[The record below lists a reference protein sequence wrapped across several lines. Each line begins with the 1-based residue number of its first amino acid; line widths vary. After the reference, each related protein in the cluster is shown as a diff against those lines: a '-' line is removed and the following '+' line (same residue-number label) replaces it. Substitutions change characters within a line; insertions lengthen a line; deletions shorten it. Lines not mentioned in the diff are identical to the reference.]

1 MGEVTDLG
9 SEGACM
15 AIGADLPLMLFSSSL
30 LLLMFFCSL
39 LSLAMCFGLFS
50 FFQPDCN
57 ALFKGG
63 GTSYLKSGREI

>member
-9 SEGACM
+9 SEGACA
-15 AIGADLPLMLFSSSL
+15 AIDADLPLMLFSSSL

-63 GTSYLKSGREI
+63 ELSDLKSG